1 MVDKSVQEDVLAFDR
16 LRNQLLTVSSQS
28 QQIEFQQGI
37 IKEALKQL
45 KESDEKKVFKA
56 VGNIMILTDKAKVE
70 KDLGKQQE
78 EFAIRIE
85 SLKKQESS
93 LIDRLN
99 KLKTKLEEAGKPKEE
114 AKEEKKKS
122 S

>member
-1 MVDKSVQEDVLAFDR
+1 
-16 LRNQLLTVSSQS
+16 
-28 QQIEFQQGI
+28 
-37 IKEALKQL
+37 
-45 KESDEKKVFKA
+45 
-56 VGNIMILTDKAKVE
+56 MILTDKAKVE
-70 KDLGKQQE
+70 KDLGNQQE

-114 AKEEKKKS
+114 TKEEKKKS